1 MELTFIMCI
10 MISVGVTAFVYMDD
24 QFGGFD
30 HKKSRYTRLF
40 MGLFLGLWMFI
51 NKSSNTGGTISPSQ
65 HISSQQFNVGV
76 SPF

>member
-1 MELTFIMCI
+1 MELTLFTII
-10 MISVGVTAFVYMDD
+10 IISAGVSAFVYMDD
-24 QFGGFD
+24 QFAGFD

-51 NKSSNTGGTISPSQ
+51 NKGSSGQSGGSPP
-65 HISSQQFNVGV
+65 IASQQFNVGV